1 MECPEEPLNAGEQPI
16 QWAVNGS
23 ADQYWRFMPI
33 EKEGK
38 TYYKIINKNSK
49 LVLTMGDS
57 KVTQETW
64 TGEDNQLMIANI
76 KAGTDF
82 AYGSKYEENYAVS
95 AITLRASDNKITY
108 TVMCTKADSMYLE
121 VKLSGSDA
129 VKNEAK
135 GEFAITQDGTYTI
148 TASIYEDSTKP

>member
-1 MECPEEPLNAGEQPI
+1 MSGGTLNAGEQPI

-64 TGEDNQLMIANI
+64 TGEDNQLWIANI

-95 AITLRASDNKITY
+95 AITLRSKR
-108 TVMCTKADSMYLE
+108 
-121 VKLSGSDA
+121 
-129 VKNEAK
+129 
-135 GEFAITQDGTYTI
+135 
-148 TASIYEDSTKP
+148 